1 MSQTPHL
8 SLLSA
13 IIININIMLG
23 SGIFVNTVILS
34 ADTGALGALAYGIGG
49 LLFLPLYRLFLH
61 FHNY

>member
-23 SGIFVNTVILS
+23 SGIFINTVILPHH
-34 ADTGALGALAYGIGG
+34 TGALGALAYGIGG
-49 LLFLPLYRLFLH
+49 LLFLPLI
-61 FHNY
+61 